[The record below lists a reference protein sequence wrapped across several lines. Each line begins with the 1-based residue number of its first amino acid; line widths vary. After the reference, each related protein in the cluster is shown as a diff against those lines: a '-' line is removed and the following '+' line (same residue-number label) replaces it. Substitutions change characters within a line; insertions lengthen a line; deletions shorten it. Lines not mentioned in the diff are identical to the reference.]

1 MQMAEKYVFKENR
14 PGIDWVRAFFAW
26 HKDLLSKRM
35 CQNISKR
42 HAAVSEEVVS
52 AFFENLKT
60 TLEGVPPA
68 NIVNYDETSVVDDPK
83 GQLQI
88 FQRGTKHAE
97 RIMNSSKSATSIMFA
112 VTAWC

>member
-1 MQMAEKYVFKENR
+1 
-14 PGIDWVRAFFAW
+14 
-26 HKDLLSKRM
+26 M

-68 NIVNYDETSVVDDPK
+68 NIVNYDETSVVD
-83 GQLQI
+83 
-88 FQRGTKHAE
+88 E
-97 RIMNSSKSATSIMFA
+97 A
-112 VTAWC
+112 VADLSTWHKTCRENHEFLKKCNINHVCCHRMVLTLILM